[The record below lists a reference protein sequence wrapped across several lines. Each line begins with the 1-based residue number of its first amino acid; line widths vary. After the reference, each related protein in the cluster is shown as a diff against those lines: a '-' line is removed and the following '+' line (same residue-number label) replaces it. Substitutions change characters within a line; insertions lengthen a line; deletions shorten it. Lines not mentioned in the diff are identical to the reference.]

1 MSAFPSPVRRVQS
14 GSASIFRT
22 RHRRVLLHAC
32 RPVPGPGHSGTYG
45 SAPQMAEFRHC
56 GPHRNPEGAR
66 VPLWQNDVSCATSGR
81 SSPPA
86 GPAPGRSGRGTAHE
100 DQRWTTDPRQA
111 RHQRAQAGE
120 IRMPIAAAI
129 ERSIDV
135 MWQHHAN
142 PISLEQL
149 AEIAAYSKFHYCRMF
164 NQLTGT
170 SPGRFLTAIRIY
182 MAKRHLL
189 ETPDSVTDIT
199 YRVGYNSLG
208 TFTSRFTRSVGV
220 SPTRYRSLAQGD
232 DLPPLT
238 PPAARSCHGLSVVT
252 GQLYFPPSEVGP
264 VRVYVGAFNTPIVE
278 GYPQACDVLDEARPF
293 RLQVPDGLWFI
304 RAAAVATEDDSP
316 GQLLIRPP
324 RLVGSGWAVRA
335 RGGRAYSTDVQLRDV
350 TALDLP
356 ILLAL
361 PELDGAR
368 RIPQA
373 AAR

>member
-1 MSAFPSPVRRVQS
+1 
-14 GSASIFRT
+14 
-22 RHRRVLLHAC
+22 
-32 RPVPGPGHSGTYG
+32 
-45 SAPQMAEFRHC
+45 
-56 GPHRNPEGAR
+56 
-66 VPLWQNDVSCATSGR
+66 
-81 SSPPA
+81 
-86 GPAPGRSGRGTAHE
+86 
-100 DQRWTTDPRQA
+100 
-111 RHQRAQAGE
+111 
-120 IRMPIAAAI
+120 
-129 ERSIDV
+129 

-232 DLPPLT
+232 DLPQLT

-373 AAR
+373 ATR